1 MVSNSVCMEEGP
13 RGFSTGFEG
22 AGSPQGRL
30 KGAADQNLEKPLE
43 DRPTLAGHVVEFRM
57 LCRMLGVLGLESA
70 ALDMVRSI
78 RPKAFEEMGL
88 GFCRDGRRPPCRC
101 LTSDVEVL
109 VFWGFGFLMHQTL
122 LDTKSWLFLKFGT
135 LSLLNS
141 SQKKIKKI
149 KKLKKLKKNF

>member
-1 MVSNSVCMEEGP
+1 MEEGP
-13 RGFSTGFEG
+13 RGVLPGFEG
-22 AGSPQGRL
+22 AGSPQGRP
-30 KGAADQNLEKPLE
+30 KGAADQNRGKTPRGPA
-43 DRPTLAGHVVEFRM
+43 DLAGHVVEFRM

-101 LTSDVEVL
+101 LTSGVEVL
-109 VFWGFGFLMHQTL
+109 VFWGFGFLMHQTH
-122 LDTKSWLFLKFGT
+122 LDTKSWLFLKLGT

-141 SQKKIKKI
+141 SQKKI
-149 KKLKKLKKNF
+149 